1 MQTFFLSAHQSLR
14 RGPRM
19 AEFKRAAARGSATG
33 EIKCEQCGRQMTLK
47 FTTLRLTESGKVR
60 VYECIDCE
68 RLTFI
73 SESSAAVQGDS
84 PAASPKSASR

>member
-1 MQTFFLSAHQSLR
+1 MD
-14 RGPRM
+14 
-19 AEFKRAAARGSATG
+19 EFKRAAADGRAAGDVD
-33 EIKCEQCGRQMTLK
+33 CDHCGLRMMLK

-73 SESSAAVQGDS
+73 SVPPAAAQGGP
-84 PAASPKSASR
+84 PAASPKPSSR

>member
-1 MQTFFLSAHQSLR
+1 MD
-14 RGPRM
+14 
-19 AEFKRAAARGSATG
+19 EFKRAAAGGSAAG
-33 EIKCEQCGRQMTLK
+33 EVKCEQCGRRMMLK

-73 SESSAAVQGDS
+73 SEPSGAAPGACS
-84 PAASPKSASR
+84 PASPKPASPKSASR